1 MFSFSNS
8 TCFCLSL
15 PGDDPCSGNNYT
27 HLSEGDRTV
36 SSTTS
41 DIKCDADDLEG
52 GWESWYRVSG
62 GAGNALAAV
71 TAPAKKHCGTKVQVY
86 LAQSHPI
93 PSEGIVQR
101 EVCGHKVAN
110 TCNNPQF
117 IDVVNCGAFY
127 LYKLVKFR
135 ECNGNGNG
143 WRYCTNG
150 VQGK

>member
-8 TCFCLSL
+8 TCFCLPL
-15 PGDDPCSGNNYT
+15 PGGDPCSDNNYRY
-27 HLSEGDRTV
+27 LSESDRTV
-36 SSTTS
+36 SSSTN
-41 DIKCDADDLEG
+41 DIKCDADDLKG

-71 TAPAKKHCGTKVQVY
+71 TAPAKGYCGTKVQVY

-101 EVCGHKVAN
+101 EVCGHTRAK
-110 TCNNPQF
+110 TCNNPKS

-135 ECNGNGNG
+135 ECNGNGTG
-143 WRYCTNG
+143 WRYFTNG

>member
-8 TCFCLSL
+8 TCFCLPL
-15 PGDDPCSGNNYT
+15 PGGDPCSDNNYR
-27 HLSEGDRTV
+27 HLSESDRTV
-36 SSTTS
+36 SSSTS

-52 GWESWYRVSG
+52 GRESWYRVSG

-71 TAPAKKHCGTKVQVY
+71 TAPAKGYCGTKVQVY

-101 EVCGHKVAN
+101 KVCGRTARH
-110 TCNNPQF
+110 TCNNPQS

-127 LYKLVKFR
+127 LYKLVKLR
-135 ECNGNGNG
+135 ECNSNG